1 MLDWKPEH
9 YVYDKAMRK
18 IILLT
23 QIFLFLFIKF
33 VYAEKIEKINISGN
47 ERISAKTIIIF
58 GEINLEDDFNENKLN
73 LILKNLYKTNY
84 FEDVKINITN
94 NILNV

>member
-1 MLDWKPEH
+1 
-9 YVYDKAMRK
+9 MRK

-23 QIFLFLFIKF
+23 QIFLFLLSNL
-33 VYAEKIEKINISGN
+33 VYAEKIEKITVSGN

-73 LILKNLYKTNY
+73 LILKNLYKTNF
-84 FEDVKINITN
+84 FEDVKINLTN
-94 NILNV
+94 KSSLTCQIRV

>member
-1 MLDWKPEH
+1 
-9 YVYDKAMRK
+9 MRK

-23 QIFLFLFIKF
+23 QIFLLLFIKS
-33 VYAEKIEKINISGN
+33 VYAEKIEKITISGN

-84 FEDVKINITN
+84 
-94 NILNV
+94 